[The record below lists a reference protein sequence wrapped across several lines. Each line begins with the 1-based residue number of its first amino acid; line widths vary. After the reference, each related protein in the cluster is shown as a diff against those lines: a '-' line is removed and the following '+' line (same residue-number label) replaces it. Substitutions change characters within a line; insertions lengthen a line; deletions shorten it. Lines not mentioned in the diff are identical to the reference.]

1 MATFYPSLET
11 IAKFKVP
18 PTEGERTLLYF
29 LDGVLDDSY
38 EVYFNP
44 YLNGDRPDV
53 LIMREGNGVL
63 VIEVKD
69 WNLDNFTLNDK
80 KKWVYSPNSSIVKS
94 PMDQVLKYKNNLFDL
109 HVEQLLQKKIF
120 DVRHFNVVACAIYFH
135 CASQEK
141 VEDLI
146 VNPFKNDNKYQTFL
160 KYNVD
165 LIGRDSL
172 NEESFA
178 KILERHYMIP
188 SKLSF
193 FFTNDIYQNFK
204 RLLTPTIH
212 QKSEGVPYI
221 YEQKQKEIIYSQ
233 TLEQRVKGVFGSGKT
248 TVLAA
253 RAVQAYKRA
262 LNRTNSP
269 KILILTFNITLKN
282 FIHDKLMRV
291 DETFPVESF
300 IIINYHSFINAELNN
315 LNVDILVPENYPEEK
330 VGEYLEKYYYS
341 NISLFERHKSEI
353 VKYDAVLIDEIQDY
367 HRPWMDII
375 KDYFRE
381 PKGDYVLFGDAKQN
395 IYGQPI
401 DKKDVVTNVQGK
413 PNELRRCFRSDFKVR
428 DLALLFQRNIFK
440 EKYEIDD
447 FEENNKIGPLGL
459 TIEKEGYINYMYL
472 QGENPIKSLYN
483 IVRGNILNK
492 AADIAPNDITILGYT
507 TRLLRTFDA
516 YYRYTSREKV
526 YSMLETIE
534 SMYMTNLNY
543 IGKNNM
549 RDERNQWFFNIS
561 DHFKKKL
568 FPNRTVIY
576 DQDIIKLR
584 KHIAILFTIYD
595 LYNEFER
602 DFENRLKEECEKCGI
617 TLAAFL
623 AFNEHFS
630 EPLKKFRKD
639 VYQASYKNIRDNKK
653 LHFWMNCGTVKV
665 STINSFKGWESEAV
679 FLIIEPKYDVS
690 TSFNLSF
697 DELLYTGITRCRR
710 NLIIINFGNNE
721 YDKKIRPIIDAVK

>member
-18 PTEGERTLLYF
+18 PTEGERTLLDF
-29 LDGVLDDSY
+29 LGRVLDDSY

-69 WNLDNFTLNDK
+69 WNLDNFTLNEK
-80 KKWVYSPNSSIVKS
+80 KKWVYTPNGSVVKS
-94 PMDQVLKYKNNLFDL
+94 PIDQVLKYKNNLFDL

-120 DVRHFNVVACAIYFH
+120 DVRHFNIVACAIYFH
-135 CASQEK
+135 CASQNK
-141 VEDLI
+141 VEDLL

-160 KYNVD
+160 KYNID
-165 LIGRDSL
+165 LLGKDSL
-172 NEESFA
+172 DEENFV
-178 KILERHYMIP
+178 KILEKHYMVP
-188 SKLSF
+188 SRPSF
-193 FFTNDIYQNFK
+193 FFTSDIYLNFK

-212 QKSEGVPYI
+212 QRSEGEPYT
-221 YEQKQKEIIYSQ
+221 YSPKQKDIIYSQ

-262 LNRTNSP
+262 LNWTNYP
-269 KILILTFNITLKN
+269 RVLILTFNITLKN

-315 LNVDILVPENYPEEK
+315 LNVDVIVPENYPKEK
-330 VGEYLEKYYYS
+330 VGEYLEDNYYS
-341 NISLFERHKSEI
+341 NISLFEAHKNEI

-375 KDYFRE
+375 KQYFRE
-381 PKGDYVLFGDAKQN
+381 PQGDYVLFGDVKQN
-395 IYGQPI
+395 IYGQPTAQ
-401 DKKDVVTNVQGK
+401 KDVVTNVRGV
-413 PNELRRCFRSDFKVR
+413 NELKYCYRSDFKVR
-428 DLALLFQRNIFK
+428 DVAQLFQRNIFK

-447 FEENNKIGPLGL
+447 FEENNKIGSLGL
-459 TIEKEGYINYMYL
+459 TIDKEGYINYMYL
-472 QGENPIKSLYN
+472 QGENPITSLYN
-483 IVRGNILNK
+483 IIRGNILNK
-492 AADIAPNDITILGYT
+492 ASNIAPNDITILGYT
-507 TRLLRTFDA
+507 THLLRTFDA
-516 YYRYTSREKV
+516 YYRYMSREKV
-526 YSMLETIE
+526 NSMLETIE
-534 SMYMTNLNY
+534 AMYMMNLNF

-549 RDERNQWFFNIS
+549 GNEDNMWFCNIS
-561 DHFKKKL
+561 ELFKKKL
-568 FPNRTVIY
+568 FPNRSVLF

-595 LYNEFER
+595 LYG
-602 DFENRLKEECEKCGI
+602 DFEGDFETRLKEECDKCGI
-617 TLAAFL
+617 SLAAFI
-623 AFNEHFS
+623 AFNEHYS
-630 EPLKKFRKD
+630 KQLEKFREE
-639 VYQASYKNIRDNKK
+639 VYKHSYKNIRDNKK
-653 LHFWMNCGTVKV
+653 LHFWMNSGTIKV
-665 STINSFKGWESEAV
+665 STINSFKGWESEVV
-679 FLIIEPKYDVS
+679 FLILEPKYDIT

-697 DELLYTGITRCRR
+697 DELLYTGLTRCRR
-710 NLIIINFGNNE
+710 NLVIINYGNEE
-721 YDKKIRPIIDAVK
+721 YDNKIRPIIDTVK